1 MLALNGEHHGAHLA
15 GLWRSPK
22 SREVRSKGDSAIR
35 HAGELTHP
43 ALSSRLGTLNKGI
56 LFYRNDAGISMKT
69 KDRFSTGRNKPGM
82 F

>member
-22 SREVRSKGDSAIR
+22 SMEARPKNYSAIR

-43 ALSSRLGTLNKGI
+43 ALSSRLVTLNKG
-56 LFYRNDAGISMKT
+56 FFFAGT
-69 KDRFSTGRNKPGM
+69 KRECYVRPNGADRQWVEVPPR
-82 F
+82 